1 MAGEI
6 VYLKAERNV
15 EVKDDDVF
23 LKDIAKVYC
32 VNIAVYCSQGK
43 SDKSAP
49 LCRTGVKKAG
59 AGHFK
64 INRNDSAGMPQCDGG
79 KSGGNGCTGGAGQCR

>member
-32 VNIAVYCSQGK
+32 VNIPDV
-43 SDKSAP
+43 
-49 LCRTGVKKAG
+49 
-59 AGHFK
+59 
-64 INRNDSAGMPQCDGG
+64 
-79 KSGGNGCTGGAGQCR
+79 

>member
-32 VNIAVYCSQGK
+32 VNGNIAAKVKAVHFYRFYLGDRK
-43 SDKSAP
+43 S
-49 LCRTGVKKAG
+49 VV
-59 AGHFK
+59 
-64 INRNDSAGMPQCDGG
+64 
-79 KSGGNGCTGGAGQCR
+79 